1 MIQPKVSIC
10 IPTYKQVNYL
20 QRTIDSVLKQ
30 DYTDFELVITDD
42 SPDGS
47 VKNLLDKY
55 DFKGK
60 LKYYK
65 NTNPLGS
72 PENWNECVRKA
83 SGELIK
89 ILHHD
94 DWFTESY
101 SLKKFV
107 DALDDPKI
115 GFVFSMTSS
124 INSKLKT
131 ETRHVVDEK
140 FLQDLKNDP
149 SILFFGNLIGPPSSV
164 MYRKSNGIKFDTKL
178 KWVVDIDFYIQ
189 CLLMNKNFIFLT
201 DALITSVN
209 NAEHSVTND
218 CVNKE
223 VEVYEYAYL
232 YKKIGGQK
240 RISSRYVDFF
250 RHLFHRYNVSKN
262 EVKELLREL
271 KPDKNIRLALL
282 RNKVGI

>member
-1 MIQPKVSIC
+1 MQII
-10 IPTYKQVNYL
+10 YL
-20 QRTIDSVLKQ
+20 QKTLDSILKQ
-30 DYTDFELVITDD
+30 DYTNFELVVTDD
-42 SPDGS
+42 SPDES

-65 NTNPLGS
+65 NVIPFGS

-83 SGELIK
+83 AGEYIK

-94 DWFTESY
+94 DWFSEPY

-107 DALDDPKI
+107 EALDNNPKV
-115 GFVFSMTSS
+115 GFIFSMVNS
-124 INSKLKT
+124 INAKLKT
-131 ETRHVVDEK
+131 QTQHIVDEK
-140 FLQDLKNDP
+140 FLENLRKDP
-149 SILFFGNLIGPPSSV
+149 TVLFFGNLIGPPSSV
-164 MYRKSNGIKFDTKL
+164 IYRKSIDVKFDTKL

-189 CLLMNKNFIFLT
+189 CLLKNNNFIFLS

-218 CVNKE
+218 CMNKE
-223 VEVYEYAYL
+223 VEVYEYTYL
-232 YKKIGGQK
+232 YKKIGGHK
-240 RISSRYVDFF
+240 KLRSKYIDFF
-250 RHLFHRYNVSKN
+250 RNLFLRYNVNKS
-262 EVKELLREL
+262 EVNNLLKEL